1 MAKAGLSCAMC
12 TIQYSLSNHVQA
24 PAKDSPEYN
33 ALYSSGALEGQIEA
47 QRVLALRYLA
57 NQAPACK
64 ENRSSRS
71 FACVC
76 WLFQTGCM
84 KDPQSNFRS
93 C

>member
-1 MAKAGLSCAMC
+1 MLW
-12 TIQYSLSNHVQA
+12 HEQA

-57 NQAPACK
+57 NQAPACMK
-64 ENRSSRS
+64 NRSSRS

-76 WLFQTGCM
+76 WPFQTGCM

>member
-57 NQAPACK
+57 ILPCFCPVWCTDLAGALLASAGIYRQLA
-64 ENRSSRS
+64 
-71 FACVC
+71 
-76 WLFQTGCM
+76 
-84 KDPQSNFRS
+84 
-93 C
+93 